1 VALFDKISLS
11 STSKML
17 ARQTS
22 IIYLL
27 HPFAKIVKTQG
38 YNKIRCW
45 KKNTFPAQKAS
56 FKNNFLTFYLLS
68 GARTAGYNIMFADR
82 QSSQHYE
89 PSIHIENLSSKE

>member
-1 VALFDKISLS
+1 VTLIDKISLS

-45 KKNTFPAQKAS
+45 KKTTFPAQKVS
-56 FKNNFLTFYLLS
+56 LKNNFLTFYLLS
-68 GARTAGYNIMFADR
+68 GARTAGYNIMFCR
-82 QSSQHYE
+82 QAE
-89 PSIHIENLSSKE
+89 LSTL

>member
-1 VALFDKISLS
+1 MALLDKISLS

-17 ARQTS
+17 AKQTS

-38 YNKIRCW
+38 YNKIKCW
-45 KKNTFPAQKAS
+45 KKTTFPAQEAS

-68 GARTAGYNIMFADR
+68 GARTAGY
-82 QSSQHYE
+82 
-89 PSIHIENLSSKE
+89 

>member
-22 IIYLL
+22 IIYL
-27 HPFAKIVKTQG
+27 HPFAKIGKTQG

-45 KKNTFPAQKAS
+45 KKTTFPAQEVS

-68 GARTAGYNIMFADR
+68 GARTAG
-82 QSSQHYE
+82 
-89 PSIHIENLSSKE
+89 